1 MGDYEFLDFY
11 MFSNKETN
19 LQVTLRKGH
28 IKGNRVT
35 TSYGQT
41 TYTVLNKQFV
51 LPSAQERSILFLFSL
66 CDLFTELLMRSLP
79 VDQHKLKF
87 YNKNTRLLV

>member
-1 MGDYEFLDFY
+1 MGDYEFLDFC

-19 LQVTLRKGH
+19 LQVILRKGD

-66 CDLFTELLMRSLP
+66 CDLFTELLMRSLH